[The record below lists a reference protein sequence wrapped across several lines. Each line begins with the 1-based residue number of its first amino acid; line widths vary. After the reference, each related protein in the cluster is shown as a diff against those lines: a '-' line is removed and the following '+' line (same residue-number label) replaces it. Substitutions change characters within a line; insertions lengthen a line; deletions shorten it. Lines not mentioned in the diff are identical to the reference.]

1 MRPVSRAAE
10 AVRTC
15 GLGAPWWVRATRGP
29 LRLALWLAL
38 RLALRIDVEG
48 IRGSGPAVI
57 ASNHP
62 NLIDGLLVLVAD
74 PSMRP
79 IARWH
84 RYRVVRL
91 GLWIGNCVITSIGTT
106 ATLQRGAY
114 IGALAHLRRGGRVW
128 IAPEGGWQPE
138 VTLRPPRTGAVR
150 LAHMAAVPI
159 QVLAI
164 CHAPHP
170 GPEIHRWPLRSRP
183 RVVLRWGPCLTTT
196 GDIAADGD
204 RLMTA
209 IAESAG
215 MTWRPEPGQRAPVRR
230 DRSGGDGRTAS
241 GKRLTRQRQHLY

>member
-1 MRPVSRAAE
+1 MSTAAN
-10 AVRTC
+10 AVRTY
-15 GLGAPWWVRATRGP
+15 GPGASWWLRAIGGP
-29 LRLALWLAL
+29 LRLALWLVL
-38 RLALRIDVEG
+38 RLALRINVEG
-48 IRGSGPAVI
+48 VRTTGPAVI

-91 GLWIGNCVITSIGTT
+91 GLWVGNCVITSIGTT
-106 ATLQRGAY
+106 APLQRGAY
-114 IGALAHLRRGGRVW
+114 MGALAHLRRGGRVW

-138 VTLRPPRTGAVR
+138 VTLRSPRTGAVR

-164 CHAPHP
+164 RHAPHP
-170 GPEIHRWPLRSRP
+170 GPEIRRWPLRSRP

-209 IAESAG
+209 LAESAG
-215 MTWRPEPGQRAPVRR
+215 MTWRAAPGPRAPVRR
-230 DRSGGDGRTAS
+230 DRSATTAGRPAGGA
-241 GKRLTRQRQHLY
+241 